1 MPDDQG
7 ARARLAIQGELS
19 ETKRHAGPAG
29 AGSNSRPRSLSLKA
43 GVTCLSSPR
52 APRPSPA
59 LCEVAIVAGEAS
71 GDQLGGL
78 LIKAVHDAG
87 LPASFY
93 GIAGPRMQAAGASS
107 LYDMETLSVRG
118 YVEALSNLH
127 RILAIRRG
135 LRRRLLKTPPRLF
148 IGVDAPDFNLTLEA
162 DLKRAGI
169 PTVQFVAPSVWGWRR
184 SRIRRVHKAVSHLLL
199 IFPFEEEIY
208 RQAGIPAT
216 YVGHPLAHA
225 LPPPDRQAARAKLAL
240 APEAEYV
247 ALLPGSRQSE
257 LRLLGRL
264 YVETAKSIQAK
275 RPQVRF
281 LVPMVSRET
290 KLLFQ
295 QALHDAGAEDLRLR
309 ILFGHAHDA
318 LRAAD
323 AALVASGTATM
334 EAMLLGCPHVITYR
348 VPWLTYQIMKRQ
360 AYLPYVGMPNI
371 LAGRFIVPELL
382 QDQARPESLAQAVL
396 GLLAD
401 TTARAAML
409 AEFDR
414 LRGELKRDTPR
425 LIAETLAPFL
435 Q

>member
-1 MPDDQG
+1 MRRETPG
-7 ARARLAIQGELS
+7 AAPTLPPAPFPPLS
-19 ETKRHAGPAG
+19 NPH
-29 AGSNSRPRSLSLKA
+29 
-43 GVTCLSSPR
+43 
-52 APRPSPA
+52 
-59 LCEVAIVAGEAS
+59 VAIVAGEAS
-71 GDQLGGL
+71 GDQLGSL
-78 LIKAVHDAG
+78 LIKSVHEAG
-87 LPASFY
+87 LPARFY

-118 YVEALSNLH
+118 YVEALSNL
-127 RILAIRRG
+127 RSILAIRRG
-135 LRRRLLKTPPRLF
+135 LRHRLLAAPPRLF

-162 DLKRAGI
+162 DLKRAGV

-184 SRIRRVHKAVSHLLL
+184 SRIERVRKAASHLLL

-225 LPPPDRQAARAKLAL
+225 LPPPDRLAARVKLAL
-240 APEAEYV
+240 SPGAEYV

-257 LRLLGRL
+257 LRLMGRL
-264 YVETAKSIQAK
+264 YVETAKRIQAE

-295 QALHDAGAEDLRLR
+295 HALHEADAQALPLR

-323 AALVASGTATM
+323 VALVASGTATM

-382 QDQARPESLAQAVL
+382 QAKARPEDLAQALL

-401 TTARAAML
+401 KAARQAML
-409 AEFDR
+409 VEFDR

-425 LIAETLAPFL
+425 LIAETLAPYL
-435 Q
+435 A

>member
-1 MPDDQG
+1 MRRETPG
-7 ARARLAIQGELS
+7 AVATLP
-19 ETKRHAGPAG
+19 T
-29 AGSNSRPRSLSLKA
+29 
-43 GVTCLSSPR
+43 SSS
-52 APRPSPA
+52 APSSCP
-59 LCEVAIVAGEAS
+59 EVAIVAGEAS

-78 LIKAVHDAG
+78 LIRSIHEAG
-87 LPASFY
+87 LPARFY

-107 LYDMETLSVRG
+107 LYEMEILSVRG
-118 YVEALSNLH
+118 YVEALSNLR
-127 RILAIRRG
+127 RILSIRRG
-135 LRRRLLKTPPRLF
+135 LRQRLLASPPRLF

-184 SRIRRVHKAVSHLLL
+184 SRIKRVRKAVSHLLL

-225 LPPPDRQAARAKLAL
+225 LPPPDRMAARAKLAL
-240 APEAEYV
+240 SPQGEYV

-257 LRLLGRL
+257 LKLLGRL
-264 YVETAKSIQAK
+264 YVETAKRIQTE
-275 RPQVRF
+275 RPQARF

-295 QALHDAGAEDLRLR
+295 QALHEAGADDLPLR

-371 LAGRFIVPELL
+371 LSGRFIVPELL
-382 QDQARPESLAQAVL
+382 QAKATPDALAQALL
-396 GLLAD
+396 GLLTDKA
-401 TTARAAML
+401 AQAAML

-414 LRGELKRDTPR
+414 LRGDLKRDTPR
-425 LIAETLAPFL
+425 LIADALRPYLT
-435 Q
+435 